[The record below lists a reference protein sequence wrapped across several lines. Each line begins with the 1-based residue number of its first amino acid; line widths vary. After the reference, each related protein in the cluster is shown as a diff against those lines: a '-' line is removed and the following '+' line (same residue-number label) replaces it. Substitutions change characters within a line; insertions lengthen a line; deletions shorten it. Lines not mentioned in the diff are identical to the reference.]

1 MWYNDK
7 RQTGVP
13 HISAGS
19 ARRAM
24 NEMLKDWIKQ
34 IKIFL
39 LDMDG
44 TIYIGDKPIGGMSET
59 LAAIRASGRKVVY
72 CTNNSSRTADEYVQK
87 LKKIGLY
94 GEGDEIYTSSMATI
108 GYLNSL
114 YRNKRV
120 YVCATEAVKAEFAA
134 GGIHLTEEDPDVCVL
149 AYDTELTYA
158 KLEKMNRFLVKGAVY
173 IATHPDD
180 VCPAPEVYKPD
191 VGSFIQLLRCSSG
204 REPDVICGKPF
215 QVMGEAIL
223 NRYHVSPEQIVMVG
237 DRPHTD
243 IRFGKNNDFHT
254 ILVLSGETDAH
265 KAETLPESDTPG
277 VVLQSL
283 NDVVGEL

>member
-1 MWYNDK
+1 MDE
-7 RQTGVP
+7 R
-13 HISAGS
+13 I
-19 ARRAM
+19 
-24 NEMLKDWIKQ
+24 KDWIGQ

-44 TIYIGDKPIGGMSET
+44 TIYIGDKPIGAMRDT

-72 CTNNSSRTADEYVQK
+72 CTNNSSRTAEEYVQK

-94 GEGDEIYTSSMATI
+94 EEADAIYTSSMATI
-108 GYLNSL
+108 GYLNRH
-114 YRNKRV
+114 YKDRRV
-120 YVCATEAVKAEFAA
+120 YACATKEVCAEFAA
-134 GGIHLTEEDPDVCVL
+134 GGVHLTEEDAQVCVL

-158 KLEKMNRFLVKGAVY
+158 KIEKMNYFLAKGAVY

-191 VGSFIQLLRCSSG
+191 VGSFIQLFLRSCG

-215 QVMGEAIL
+215 RVMGETVAA
-223 NRYHVSPEQIVMVG
+223 YCGVSPEQIVMVG

-243 IRFGKNNDFHT
+243 IRFGRNNGFHT
-254 ILVLSGETDAH
+254 LLVLSGETDEK
-265 KAETLPESDTPG
+265 KAKTLPETDIPDAI
-277 VVLQSL
+277 LPSL
-283 NDVVGEL
+283 NDIVGML

>member
-1 MWYNDK
+1 
-7 RQTGVP
+7 
-13 HISAGS
+13 
-19 ARRAM
+19 M

-44 TIYIGDKPIGGMSET
+44 TIYIGDKPIGGMCDT
-59 LAAIRASGRKVVY
+59 LAAIRASGRKVIY

-94 GEGDEIYTSSMATI
+94 DKEDEIYTSSMATI
-108 GYLNSL
+108 GYLNRR
-114 YRNKRV
+114 YRDKRV

-158 KLEKMNRFLVKGAVY
+158 KLEKMNYFLGKGAVY

-223 NRYHVSPEQIVMVG
+223 NRYHVSKEEIVMVG

-243 IRFGKNNDFHT
+243 IRFGRNNGFHT
-254 ILVLSGETDAH
+254 ILVLSGETDAQ
-265 KAETLPESDTPG
+265 KSKTLPDTDTPD
-277 VVLQSL
+277 VILQSL
-283 NDVVGEL
+283 NDVVEYL

>member
-1 MWYNDK
+1 MDEK
-7 RQTGVP
+7 
-13 HISAGS
+13 
-19 ARRAM
+19 
-24 NEMLKDWIKQ
+24 LKDWIKNIQ
-34 IKIFL
+34 IFL

-44 TIYIGDKPIGGMSET
+44 TIYIGDKPIGGMCDT

-72 CTNNSSRTADEYVQK
+72 CTNNSSRTADEYVRK

-94 GEGDEIYTSSMATI
+94 GEEDEIYTSSMATI
-108 GYLNSL
+108 GYLKKW
-114 YRNKRV
+114 YPGKRV

-134 GGIHLTEEDPDVCVL
+134 GGIHLTEDDPEVCVL

-158 KLEKMNRFLVKGAVY
+158 KLEKMNHFLVKGAVY

-223 NRYHVSPEQIVMVG
+223 DRYHVSPEEIVMVG

-243 IRFGKNNDFHT
+243 IRFGRNNGFHT
-254 ILVLSGETDAH
+254 ILVLSGETDEQ
-265 KAETLPESDTPG
+265 KSKTLPDTDRPD
-277 VVLQSL
+277 VILQSL
-283 NDVVGEL
+283 NDVVGHF